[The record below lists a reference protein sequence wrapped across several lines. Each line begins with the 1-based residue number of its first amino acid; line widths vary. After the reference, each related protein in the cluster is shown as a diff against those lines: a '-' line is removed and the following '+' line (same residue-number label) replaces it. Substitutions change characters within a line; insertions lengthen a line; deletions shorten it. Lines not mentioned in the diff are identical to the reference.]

1 MKQALFA
8 IALLGT
14 TAMSAQAVDFVWQG
28 DIFVKTVQGSCA
40 PNGISS
46 GTFFRGVFKPK
57 GEGTNGPDTKLSLIG
72 QRNAMRYIFTNAA
85 YGNKPSVPGTFIT
98 STANVAE
105 VNANFS
111 QASATPANPTAN
123 TQTIV
128 LKGRITNFAAIGGC
142 TATIVGSLGLR
153 VD

>member
-1 MKQALFA
+1 MKQVLFA

-14 TAMSAQAVDFVWQG
+14 TAMTAQAAEIIWQG
-28 DIFVKTVQGSCA
+28 DVFVKSVVGSCA
-40 PNGISS
+40 GAGITS

-72 QRNAMRYIFTNAA
+72 QRNAQRYLFANSA
-85 YGNKPSVPGTFIT
+85 YGNKPSVAATFIT
-98 STANVAE
+98 STANVVE
-105 VNANFS
+105 LNSNFS
-111 QASATPANPTAN
+111 QAKATPANPTAN

-128 LKGRITNFAAIGGC
+128 LEGKITNFAAIGGC